1 MADDIQALAT
11 AYFEHLSEMEPTE
24 AHLRGDYR
32 YIDRFEDLSREARD
46 ADVAARWDF
55 AARARLIDPNGL
67 DAADLI
73 TRDTLI
79 FDAETTAAIGE
90 MRQEEFNVDPV
101 LGMQTMLPVI
111 VRQLSVET
119 PDHAEAIVDK
129 YAAIA
134 RAYDQ
139 ATQRLREGIT
149 NGRTP
154 AQFAVEKTVAQLD
167 DQLAMPIDDDPLLDV
182 QTPPTFSED
191 QTTAWKGRLAT
202 TVAEA
207 IRPAMDRYRDVI
219 RDEVGPAARPDD
231 KAGVMWLPEGDVLY
245 ERTIRRWTTLPM
257 QAEEIHQI
265 GLRQIDRLADEY
277 RELGVE
283 VLGTADLAEIFS
295 RLRDDSELHHATGED
310 VITASQAAFARAKAA
325 MGDWFGDLPQTDC
338 EVSETKAGPLAFYFE
353 PADDGS
359 RPGRF
364 FMNTADPASWGKHEV
379 EATSFHEGI
388 PGHHL
393 QVAIATELGDSVP
406 AFRRHGYIGA
416 YAEGWAL
423 YTERLADEMGLYGS
437 QLDRMGMLSL
447 DSLRSSRLVV
457 DTGIHALGW
466 SRRQAIDFMAEN
478 SPMSL
483 HAIEEEVD
491 RYISFPGQALSYM
504 IGRLEIQRLRS
515 DTEAA
520 LGERFD
526 IKSFHDVVLG
536 SGGMTLETL
545 DRMVAAWVA
554 TDQARGGEG
563 GI

>member
-1 MADDIQALAT
+1 VTDDIRSLAA
-11 AYFEHLSEMEPTE
+11 AYFEHLSETEPTE
-24 AHLRGDYR
+24 THLRGDYR
-32 YIDRFEDLSREARD
+32 YIDCFEDLSREARD
-46 ADVAARWDF
+46 ADVATRWDF
-55 AARARLIDPNGL
+55 AARARLVDPTAL
-67 DAADLI
+67 DAADRI

-90 MRQEEFNVDPV
+90 MHQDEFNVDPV
-101 LGMQTMLPVI
+101 LGMQAMLPVI
-111 VRQLSVET
+111 VRHMSVET
-119 PDHAEAIVDK
+119 PGHAEAMVGK

-167 DQLAMPIDDDPLLDV
+167 GQLAVSIDADPLLDV
-182 QTPPTFSED
+182 QIPPAFSED
-191 QTTAWKGRLAT
+191 QTAAWRGRLAT
-202 TVAEA
+202 TIAEA
-207 IRPAMDRYRDVI
+207 IRPAMARYRDVI
-219 RDEVGPAARPDD
+219 RDEVGPAARPDE
-231 KAGVMWLPEGDVLY
+231 KAGVMWLPEGEVLY

-257 QAEEIHQI
+257 QADEVHEI
-265 GLRQIDRLADEY
+265 GLQQIDRLADEY
-277 RELGVE
+277 RGLGVE
-283 VLGTADLAEIFS
+283 VLGTADLTEIFS
-295 RLRDDSELHHATGED
+295 RLRDDPKFRHTTGED
-310 VITASQAAFARAKAA
+310 VIAASQAAFTRAKAA
-325 MGDWFGDLPQTDC
+325 MGAWFGSLPETDC
-338 EVSETKAGPLAFYFE
+338 EVSETKTGPIAFYFQ
-353 PADDGS
+353 PAEDGS
-359 RPGRF
+359 RPGIF

-393 QVAIATELGDSVP
+393 QVAIATEVGDSVP

-423 YTERLADEMGLYGS
+423 YAERLADEMGLYGS

-466 SRRQAIDFMAEN
+466 SRQRAIDFLAEN

-504 IGRLEIQRLRS
+504 IGRLEIQRIRS
-515 DTEAA
+515 DAEAA

-526 IKSFHDVVLG
+526 IRGFHDVVLG

-545 DRMVAAWVA
+545 DRLVAAWVA
-554 TDQARGGEG
+554 TRQSGGEG

>member
-1 MADDIQALAT
+1 MADDIQTLAA

-32 YIDRFEDLSREARD
+32 YIDRFEDLSRDARD
-46 ADVAARWDF
+46 ADVATRWDF
-55 AARARLIDPNGL
+55 AARARLVDPTGL
-67 DAADLI
+67 DAADRI

-111 VRQLSVET
+111 VRHMSVET
-119 PDHAEAIVDK
+119 PGHAEAMLDK
-129 YAAIA
+129 YVAIA

-139 ATQRLREGIT
+139 ATQRLREGIA

-154 AQFAVEKTVAQLD
+154 AQFAVVKTVAQID
-167 DQLAMPIDDDPLLDV
+167 DQLAVSIDDDPLLDV
-182 QTPPTFSED
+182 QVPPAFTEN

-207 IRPAMDRYRDVI
+207 IRPAMARYRDVI
-219 RDEVGPAARPDD
+219 RDEVGPAARPNDE
-231 KAGVMWLPEGDVLY
+231 AGVMWLSEGEVLY
-245 ERTIRRWTTLPM
+245 ERAIRRWTTLPM
-257 QAEEIHQI
+257 QADEVHEI
-265 GLRQIDRLADEY
+265 GLQQIDRLADEY

-283 VLGTADLAEIFS
+283 VLGTADLTEIFS
-295 RLRDDSELHHATGED
+295 RLRDDPEFHHTTGED
-310 VITASQAAFARAKAA
+310 VIAASQAAFTRAKAA
-325 MGDWFGDLPQTDC
+325 MGAWFGNLPETDC
-338 EVSETKAGPLAFYFE
+338 EVSETKAGALAFYLQ

-359 RPGRF
+359 RPGIF

-393 QVAIATELGDSVP
+393 QVAIATERGDSVP

-466 SRRQAIDFMAEN
+466 SRQRAIDFMAEN

-483 HAIEEEVD
+483 HTIEEEVD

-504 IGRLEIQRLRS
+504 IGRLEIQRIRS
-515 DTEAA
+515 DAEAA
-520 LGERFD
+520 LGDRFD
-526 IKSFHDVVLG
+526 IKGFHDVVLG

-554 TDQARGGEG
+554 TEQTVGGEG

>member
-1 MADDIQALAT
+1 MADDIQTLAA

-32 YIDRFEDLSREARD
+32 YIDRFEDLSRDARD
-46 ADVAARWDF
+46 ADVATRWDF
-55 AARARLIDPNGL
+55 AARARLVDPTGL
-67 DAADLI
+67 DAADRI

-111 VRQLSVET
+111 VRHMSVET
-119 PDHAEAIVDK
+119 PGHAEAMLDK
-129 YAAIA
+129 YVAIA

-139 ATQRLREGIT
+139 ATQRLREGIA

-154 AQFAVEKTVAQLD
+154 AQFAVVKTVAQID
-167 DQLAMPIDDDPLLDV
+167 DQLAVSIDDDPLLDV
-182 QTPPTFSED
+182 QVPPAFTEN

-207 IRPAMDRYRDVI
+207 IRPAMARYRDVI
-219 RDEVGPAARPDD
+219 RDEVGPAARPNDE
-231 KAGVMWLPEGDVLY
+231 AGVMWLSEGEVLY
-245 ERTIRRWTTLPM
+245 ERAIRRWTTLPM
-257 QAEEIHQI
+257 QADEVHEI
-265 GLRQIDRLADEY
+265 GLQQIDRLADEY

-283 VLGTADLAEIFS
+283 VLGTADLTEIFS
-295 RLRDDSELHHATGED
+295 RLRDDPEFHHTTGED
-310 VITASQAAFARAKAA
+310 VIAASQAAFTRAKAA
-325 MGDWFGDLPQTDC
+325 MGAWFGNLPETDC
-338 EVSETKAGPLAFYFE
+338 EVSETKAGALAFYLQ

-359 RPGRF
+359 RPGIF

-393 QVAIATELGDSVP
+393 QVAIATEVGDSVP

-423 YTERLADEMGLYGS
+423 YAERLADEMGLYGS

-466 SRRQAIDFMAEN
+466 SRQRAIDFMAEN

-483 HAIEEEVD
+483 HTIEEEVD

-504 IGRLEIQRLRS
+504 IGRLEIQRIRS
-515 DTEAA
+515 DAEAA
-520 LGERFD
+520 LGDRFD
-526 IKSFHDVVLG
+526 IKGFHDVVLG

-554 TDQARGGEG
+554 TEQTVGGEG

>member
-1 MADDIQALAT
+1 MADDIQTLAA

-32 YIDRFEDLSREARD
+32 YIDRFEDLSRDARD
-46 ADVAARWDF
+46 ADVATRWDF
-55 AARARLIDPNGL
+55 AARARLVDPTGL
-67 DAADLI
+67 DAADRI

-111 VRQLSVET
+111 VRHMSVET
-119 PDHAEAIVDK
+119 PGHAEAMLDK
-129 YAAIA
+129 YVAIA

-139 ATQRLREGIT
+139 ATQRLREGIA

-154 AQFAVEKTVAQLD
+154 AQFAVVKTVAQID
-167 DQLAMPIDDDPLLDV
+167 DQLAVSIDDDPLLDV
-182 QTPPTFSED
+182 QVPHAFTEN

-207 IRPAMDRYRDVI
+207 IRPAMARYRDVI
-219 RDEVGPAARPDD
+219 RDEVGPAARPNDE
-231 KAGVMWLPEGDVLY
+231 AGVMWLPEGEVLY
-245 ERTIRRWTTLPM
+245 ERAIRRWTTLPM
-257 QAEEIHQI
+257 QADEVHEI
-265 GLRQIDRLADEY
+265 GLQQIDRLADEY

-283 VLGTADLAEIFS
+283 VLGTADLTEIFS
-295 RLRDDSELHHATGED
+295 RLRDDPEFHHTTGED
-310 VITASQAAFARAKAA
+310 VIAASQAAFTRAKAA
-325 MGDWFGDLPQTDC
+325 MGAWFGNLPETDC
-338 EVSETKAGPLAFYFE
+338 EVSETKAGALAFYLQ

-359 RPGRF
+359 RPGIF

-393 QVAIATELGDSVP
+393 QVAIATERGDSVP

-466 SRRQAIDFMAEN
+466 SRQRAIDFMAEN

-483 HAIEEEVD
+483 HTIEEEVD

-504 IGRLEIQRLRS
+504 IGRLEIQRIRS
-515 DTEAA
+515 DAEAA
-520 LGERFD
+520 LGDRFD
-526 IKSFHDVVLG
+526 IKGFHDVVLG

-554 TDQARGGEG
+554 TEQTVGGEG

>member
-32 YIDRFEDLSREARD
+32 HIDRFEDLSREARD
-46 ADVAARWDF
+46 ADVATRWDF
-55 AARARLIDPNGL
+55 AARARLLDPTGL
-67 DAADLI
+67 GAADRI

-79 FDAETTAAIGE
+79 FEAETTAAVGE
-90 MRQEEFNVDPV
+90 MRQEELNVDPV
-101 LGMQTMLPVI
+101 LGMQAMLPVI

-119 PDHAEAIVDK
+119 PGHAEAMLDK

-134 RAYDQ
+134 RAYNQ
-139 ATQRLREGIT
+139 AGQRLREGIA

-154 AQFAVEKTVAQLD
+154 AQFAVVKTVAQID
-167 DQLAMPIDDDPLLDV
+167 DQLAVSIADDPLLDV
-182 QTPPTFSED
+182 QPPPTFSED
-191 QTTAWKGRLAT
+191 QTAAWKSRLAT
-202 TVAEA
+202 TVVEA
-207 IRPAMDRYRDVI
+207 IKPAMARYRDVI
-219 RDEVGPAARPDD
+219 RDDVGPAARPDD
-231 KAGVMWLPEGDVLY
+231 KAGVMWLPEGEVLY
-245 ERTIRRWTTLPM
+245 ERTVRRWTTLPM

-277 RELGVE
+277 HELGVE
-283 VLGTADLAEIFS
+283 VLGTADLSEIFS
-295 RLRDDSELHHATGED
+295 RLRDDPAFHHTTGED

-325 MGDWFGDLPQTDC
+325 MGAWFGNLPETDC
-338 EVSETKAGPLAFYFE
+338 EVSETKAGPLAFYFQ

-466 SRRQAIDFMAEN
+466 SRRRAIDFMAEN

-483 HAIEEEVD
+483 HTIEEEVD

-504 IGRLEIQRLRS
+504 IGRLEIQRIRS
-515 DTEAA
+515 DAEAA

-526 IKSFHDVVLG
+526 IRGFHDVVLG

-554 TDQARGGEG
+554 TEQTGGGEG

>member
-1 MADDIQALAT
+1 MADDIQTLAA

-32 YIDRFEDLSREARD
+32 YIDRFEDLSRDARD
-46 ADVAARWDF
+46 ADVATRWDF
-55 AARARLIDPNGL
+55 AARARLVDPTGL
-67 DAADLI
+67 DAADRI

-111 VRQLSVET
+111 VRHMSVET
-119 PDHAEAIVDK
+119 PGHAEAMLDK
-129 YAAIA
+129 YVAIA

-139 ATQRLREGIT
+139 ATQRLREGIA

-154 AQFAVEKTVAQLD
+154 AQFAVVKTVAQID
-167 DQLAMPIDDDPLLDV
+167 DQLAVSIDDDPLLDV
-182 QTPPTFSED
+182 QVPPAFTEN

-207 IRPAMDRYRDVI
+207 IRPAMARYRDVI
-219 RDEVGPAARPDD
+219 RDEVGPAARPNDE
-231 KAGVMWLPEGDVLY
+231 AGVMWLPEGEVLY
-245 ERTIRRWTTLPM
+245 ERAIRRWTTLPM
-257 QAEEIHQI
+257 QADEVHEI
-265 GLRQIDRLADEY
+265 GLQQIDRLADEY

-283 VLGTADLAEIFS
+283 VLGTADLTEIFS
-295 RLRDDSELHHATGED
+295 RLRDDPEFHHTTGED
-310 VITASQAAFARAKAA
+310 VIAASQAAFTRAKAA
-325 MGDWFGDLPQTDC
+325 MGAWFGNLPETDC
-338 EVSETKAGPLAFYFE
+338 EVSETKAGALAFYLQ

-359 RPGRF
+359 RPGIF

-393 QVAIATELGDSVP
+393 QVAIATERGDSVP

-466 SRRQAIDFMAEN
+466 SRQRAIDFMAEN

-483 HAIEEEVD
+483 HTIEEEVD

-504 IGRLEIQRLRS
+504 IGRLEIQRIRS
-515 DTEAA
+515 DAEAA
-520 LGERFD
+520 LGDRFD
-526 IKSFHDVVLG
+526 IKGFHDVVLG

-554 TDQARGGEG
+554 TEQTVGGEG